1 MYKLARPLF
10 FICETS
16 LHAGS
21 GNDLGIVDL
30 PVQRERHTGFPK
42 VEGSGIKG
50 CIREVF
56 EEMAPAISAGKKVFK
71 FAGESISKDDL
82 AKAINLVFG
91 PENGGDHAG
100 ALGFT
105 DARLL
110 LFPVKSMKGVFAW
123 VTCPRVL
130 ERFKRDMLLC
140 GANCKLEIP
149 PENSIPRNSTLFVK
163 DNKVVLEEYTF
174 EINNKNDDCCTVI
187 ANWLSKNVIPSG
199 EAHKYWRE
207 KMARDIVVIPDDD
220 FRDFV
225 SLSTEV
231 VTRTKIDSSTGTV
244 AKGQLFTEE
253 YLPPETVL
261 YSLALATPLFSD
273 DKGIFKTGEN
283 GAKADKSEEEKI
295 LESFLADNLPQV
307 IQIGGNATIGK
318 GLAWVNMD
326 VELSQG
332 GAENE

>member
-30 PVQRERHTGFPK
+30 PIQRERHTGFPK

-56 EEMAPAISAGKKVFK
+56 EEMLPAISAGKNSFK
-71 FAGESISKDDL
+71 FAGESVSKDDL

-91 PENGGDHAG
+91 PEKGGKHAG

-140 GANCKLEIP
+140 EIDRDLTIP
-149 PENSIPRNSTLFVK
+149 PENSTPRKSNLFVR
-163 DNKVVLEEYTF
+163 DNKIILEEYTF
-174 EINNKNDDCCTVI
+174 EINNKDDESCTKI
-187 ANWLSKNVIPSG
+187 SDWLSKNVIPSG
-199 EAHKYWRE
+199 DAHKYWRE
-207 KMARDIVVIPDDD
+207 KMARDIVIIPDDD

-225 SLSTEV
+225 NLSTEI
-231 VTRTKIDSSTGTV
+231 VTRTKIDSDTGTV
-244 AKGQLFTEE
+244 VGGQLFNEE
-253 YLPPETVL
+253 YLPSETVL
-261 YSLALATPLFSD
+261 YSLALATPLFSN
-273 DKGIFKTGEN
+273 DKEIFKTGKN
-283 GAKADKSEEEKI
+283 DFKTDKPEEEEV
-295 LESFLADNLPQV
+295 LEFLAGNLPQV

-332 GAENE
+332 GVENE

>member
-56 EEMAPAISAGKKVFK
+56 EEMVPAIAAGKKDFK
-71 FAGESISKDDL
+71 FTSNSISKDEL
-82 AKAINLVFG
+82 TKAINLVFG
-91 PENGGDHAG
+91 PEKGGDHAG

-140 GANCKLEIP
+140 GIDHKLEMP
-149 PENSIPRNSTLFVK
+149 LENSTPRDSDLFVK

-174 EINNKNDDCCTVI
+174 EINNKNEECCTNM
-187 ANWLSKNVIPSG
+187 ADWLSKNVIPSG
-199 EAHKYWRE
+199 DTHKYWRE
-207 KMARDIVVIPDDD
+207 KMTRDMVVISDDD

-261 YSLALATPLFSD
+261 YSLALATPLFSN
-273 DKGIFKTGEN
+273 DKGIFKTGKN
-283 GAKADKSEEEKI
+283 GVKTDKPEEEEV
-295 LESFLADNLPQV
+295 LEFLTGNLPQV

-318 GLAWVNMD
+318 GLAWVNMH

-332 GAENE
+332 GAKNE